1 MDESSQESK
10 NLAEW
15 MNRTREDM
23 NRMMD
28 EMNRMWEGMWGRR
41 RGRTSSRRMLSPG
54 EREERGMMERESRE
68 PIEYRE
74 SMEYR
79 EPYREPLVDVSETDD
94 EVIVTAEIPGL
105 DKDDIKLFGSGNRLE
120 ILAEKTTEATMP
132 EKKEKE
138 GEGKYMYRER
148 STTKFYRSVT
158 LPATVIPDKA
168 KSYYKHGILEVRMP
182 KAEVSRKTSL
192 KIE

>member
-1 MDESSQESK
+1 MVESSEESK
-10 NLAEW
+10 SSFEDH
-15 MNRTREDM
+15 MNRMWEDM

-41 RGRTSSRRMLSPG
+41 QGRTSGRRMLSPG
-54 EREERGMMERESRE
+54 EKEEEGMMERRESRE
-68 PIEYRE
+68 P
-74 SMEYR
+74 MEYR
-79 EPYREPLVDVSETDD
+79 QPTEYREPLVDVFETDD

-105 DKDDIKLFGSGNRLE
+105 DKDDIKIFGSGNRLE
-120 ILAEKTTEATMP
+120 ILAEKTTEVTKP

-138 GEGKYMYRER
+138 GEGNYIYKER
-148 STTKFYRSVT
+148 STARFYRSVT

-168 KSYYKHGILEVRMP
+168 KSSYKHGILEVRMP

>member
-1 MDESSQESK
+1 MDESSKESK

-23 NRMMD
+23 NKMMD

-41 RGRTSSRRMLSPG
+41 WGRYSGRHMLQPG
-54 EREERGMMERESRE
+54 ERGEREMMERESRE
-68 PIEYRE
+68 P
-74 SMEYR
+74 MEYR
-79 EPYREPLVDVSETDD
+79 KPTEYREPLVDVFETDD

-120 ILAEKTTEATMP
+120 ILAEKTTEVTKP

-138 GEGKYMYRER
+138 GEGNYVYRER
-148 STTKFYRSVT
+148 STARFYRSVT
-158 LPATVIPDKA
+158 LPTTVIPDKS
-168 KSYYKHGILEVRMP
+168 KSSYKYGVLEVRMP
-182 KAEVSRKTSL
+182 KAETSKKTSL